1 MNRNF
6 LVSVFCALLFASTLA
21 NAKDIEGLIDKCARG
36 DRKAC
41 EKLKAAVE
49 KLTDQALLAKI
60 AVEDTNA
67 DVRYLAVKKLT
78 DQAVLAKI
86 AVKDREPYV
95 RRAAVQN
102 LTDQA
107 ALAKVAVEDKE
118 WRIRDSAVEKLT
130 DQALLAKIAVEATEA
145 SVRPAAVRNLTDQAL
160 LAKIAV
166 NDKDPDVREAAV
178 EKLTD
183 QALLAKIAVVDEN
196 EWVRRAA
203 VEKLTDQ
210 ALLAKIA
217 VNDKDSDVREAA
229 VEKLTDQALL
239 AKIAVVDKDR
249 SVRAK
254 AIAAMVQSNPA
265 LKLHAGNLG
274 VSSSD
279 LLESTARIR
288 LAIQEPRIRN
298 RLPRIVFTPRVSP
311 ESQRYHAAVG
321 VGEMRGESVSFVL
334 RQAGGT
340 LAEINWRSDFPQEM
354 PFNGPL
360 VPLGLGGND
369 LGLQVAYVHGE
380 DLLAQLLR
388 NGLFTQDDLAELSSS
403 DIPEVRVGAVRN
415 LTDQALL
422 AKIAVQDKTPEVC
435 RAAEWRLAEI
445 RNNAK

>member
-145 SVRPAAVRNLTDQAL
+145 SVRPAAVRN
-160 LAKIAV
+160 
-166 NDKDPDVREAAV
+166 
-178 EKLTD
+178 
-183 QALLAKIAVVDEN
+183 
-196 EWVRRAA
+196 
-203 VEKLTDQ
+203 LTDQ